1 MQNFRGYYIKNT
13 MNIGVCEKSKMLVIA
28 AGVVILLAMT
38 GCEKKEVYDPDEP
51 DYDNVFDFSTRVS
64 YTLNV
69 KYDVPENYNVYF
81 EVYTRD
87 PEQLDADGQVVKR
100 DIEPVDVG
108 FTDENGRYS
117 HKIAVPATAKYL
129 YIYSPYAGVPRVLVA
144 EITNGVLSEARY
156 PDEVSG
162 ARSLI
167 ARAGDEGYKDA
178 VYNKTGGLERLG
190 YWKNTKGTYLLNG
203 ETYDLY
209 GRPDY
214 LNSEKGVTISSDIL
228 KVINKAVPEGGG
240 VKPDLIKNGDIHVTE
255 KAHIDLCLVDENTSA
270 NSTLAY
276 YCYETANPPKKVAD
290 IKDIVIAFPNSKVLK
305 NHGHYPKGN
314 NGALERG
321 EGIRLHYWKDGKDLG
336 DEFPENT
343 SIGWVIYNNGYE
355 SGINEKGGI
364 NVSKKHFYSTKVLNS
379 DKKEHVALFK
389 SGDNVLFGF
398 EDWTNDYDYNDV
410 VFYVKSDP
418 IEAITPD
425 IPEVKPEEPDDN
437 DIAASVTY
445 RGILSFEDVWP
456 YQGDFDM
463 NDVVVKYVSSVGY
476 NQKNEVVE
484 TKDVYTI
491 LWSGAAYDNS
501 FAYQLDVRRSE
512 VEVTILSSLGGNGG
526 AYVDPELD
534 KATIRLANKV
544 SGYANNL
551 EKETFTVVTKYTG
564 RKISK
569 EDFILPPYN
578 PFITTTREDIEVH
591 LTNMRP
597 TEKLNTENL
606 GYGHDRSEPDANL
619 YYITYD
625 KNGQQMPF
633 AINLVFENDEDMD
646 SFVIPEESALINI
659 KYPGFLNWVKT
670 NGKENSDWY
679 LNPKE

>member
-1 MQNFRGYYIKNT
+1 

-38 GCEKKEVYDPDEP
+38 GCEKKDVYDPDEP

-117 HKIAVPATAKYL
+117 HRIAVPATAKYL

-162 ARSLI
+162 ARSSI

-203 ETYDLY
+203 KTYDLY

-255 KAHIDLCLVDENTSA
+255 KAHIDLCLVDEQTSA
-270 NSTLAY
+270 SSTLAY
-276 YCYETANPPKKVAD
+276 YCYETANPPQKIAD
-290 IKDIVIAFPNSKVLK
+290 IKDNIIIAFPNSKVLK
-305 NHGHYPKGN
+305 NHDRYPKGN

-321 EGIRLHYWKDGKDLG
+321 EGIRLHYWKDGKDMG
-336 DEFPENT
+336 EEFPENT
-343 SIGWVIYNNGYE
+343 SIGWVLYNNAYE
-355 SGINEKGGI
+355 SGISEKGGI
-364 NVSKKHFYSTKVLNS
+364 DVSKKHFYS
-379 DKKEHVALFK
+379 KKAFNGDNKREHVALFK

-398 EDWTNDYDYNDV
+398 EDWDSDYDYNDV
-410 VFYVKSDP
+410 VFHVKSNP
-418 IEAITPD
+418 IDAITPD
-425 IPEVKPEEPDDN
+425 IPDVKPEEPKDDEV
-437 DIAASVTY
+437 AATVTY
-445 RGILSFEDVWP
+445 RGILTFEDNWP
-456 YQGDFDM
+456 ARADFDM
-463 NDVVVKYVSSVGY
+463 NDVVVKYVSTVGY
-476 NQKNEVVE
+476 NKKNEVVE

-491 LWSGAAYDNS
+491 LWAGATFDNS
-501 FAYQLDVRRSE
+501 FAYQLDVMRSE
-512 VEVTILSSLGGNGG
+512 VEVEISSTLGGNGG
-526 AYVDPELD
+526 AYVDPSMD

-544 SGYANNL
+544 LSYANNKD
-551 EKETFTVVTKYTG
+551 EKAVFTVVTKYTE
-564 RKISK
+564 RRITKD
-569 EDFILPPYN
+569 DFTLPPYN
-578 PFITTTREDIEVH
+578 TFITTTREDKEVH

-597 TEKLNTENL
+597 TEKLNKEYL
-606 GYGHDRSEPDANL
+606 GFGDDRSDPDANL

-625 KNGQQMPF
+625 ENG
-633 AINLVFENDEDMD
+633 NKCRL
-646 SFVIPEESALINI
+646 L
-659 KYPGFLNWVKT
+659 
-670 NGKENSDWY
+670 
-679 LNPKE
+679 